1 MHHLTQM
8 TQYTN
13 FKPFMTST
21 WQPTVALYISAQVVD
36 AGTKFIL
43 PSLAEIEEESGG
55 DPAKKEIYK

>member
-1 MHHLTQM
+1 
-8 TQYTN
+8 
-13 FKPFMTST
+13 MTST
-21 WQPTVALYISAQVVD
+21 WQPTVALNISAQVVD

>member
-1 MHHLTQM
+1 
-8 TQYTN
+8 
-13 FKPFMTST
+13 MTST